1 MYNHT
6 MNYKLSLIPTG
17 ILHVNTW
24 FFFKDNS
31 LYLIDPGGDPD
42 KIISHI
48 EKEWENYL
56 KKSYLEQKNIFILLT
71 HCHFDHI
78 SAIPELLDYFPKA
91 RLFAHEKDAEVL
103 GKGSR
108 ERIIR
113 QARWCGIENFGN
125 FLKKDIPLPEK
136 LTGESKIGPFKV
148 IHTPGH
154 TPGSCCYYWEA
165 GNILFSGDTLF
176 YGSYGRTDFPGG
188 NGIEMAASLKKL
200 SILPKKTLVLP
211 GHGEYTTIE
220 AEETTFNTLS

>member
-6 MNYKLSLIPTG
+6 MDYKLSMVPTG

-24 FFFKDNS
+24 FFFKEGT
-31 LYLIDPGGDPD
+31 LYLIDPGGNPD

-48 EKEWENYL
+48 EKEWENYF
-56 KKSYLEQKNIFILLT
+56 KKSLPETKNIFILLT
-71 HCHFDHI
+71 HCHFDHV
-78 SAIPELLDYFPKA
+78 SAIPELLKYFPQA

-113 QARWCGIENFGN
+113 QARWCGIENFGTI
-125 FLKKDIPLPEK
+125 LKEDIPFPEK
-136 LTGESKIGPFKV
+136 LSGECKAGPFKV

-165 GNILFSGDTLF
+165 GGILFSGDTLF

-188 NGIEMAASLKKL
+188 DIEEMAASLKKL
-200 SILPKKTLVLP
+200 SFLPKKTLVLP
-211 GHGEYTTIE
+211 GHGEYTSIE
-220 AEETTFNTLS
+220 AEEPTFNTLA

>member
-42 KIISHI
+42 KIIPHI

-56 KKSYLEQKNIFILLT
+56 KKSHLEQKNIFILLT

-108 ERIIR
+108 ERIIM
-113 QARWCGIENFGN
+113 QARWCGIENYKD
-125 FLKKDIPLPEK
+125 FLQKDIPFPEL

-154 TPGSCCYYWEA
+154 TPIFRRYSFLRQLWQ
-165 GNILFSGDTLF
+165 NRFSRRKRNRN
-176 YGSYGRTDFPGG
+176 GRKPEKTVYTSKENPGTSRTR
-188 NGIEMAASLKKL
+188 GI
-200 SILPKKTLVLP
+200 
-211 GHGEYTTIE
+211 HHH
-220 AEETTFNTLS
+220 

>member
-56 KKSYLEQKNIFILLT
+56 KKSHLEQKNIFILLT

-108 ERIIR
+108 ERIIM
-113 QARWCGIENFGN
+113 QARWCGIENYKD
-125 FLKKDIPLPEK
+125 FLQKDIPFPEL

-176 YGSYGRTDFPGG
+176 YGSYGRTDF
-188 NGIEMAASLKKL
+188 LKKL
-200 SILPKKTLVLP
+200 LSIPCLDNSPLFFV
-211 GHGEYTTIE
+211 E
-220 AEETTFNTLS
+220 